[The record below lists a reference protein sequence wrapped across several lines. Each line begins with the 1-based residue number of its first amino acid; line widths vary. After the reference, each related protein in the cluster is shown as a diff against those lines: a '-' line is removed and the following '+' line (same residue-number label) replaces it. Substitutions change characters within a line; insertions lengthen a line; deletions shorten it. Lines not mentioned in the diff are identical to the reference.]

1 MVSEPFISVFYLVKE
16 GSDVHTY
23 GPHAGDAMC
32 LSLIKLLRNS
42 LVCWDYVPSLLSRL
56 PNSRVTDFCPLTHKE
71 TSNKSF
77 SSKKQMKQVLLVSF
91 WHTRDVVH
99 I

>member
-1 MVSEPFISVFYLVKE
+1 MVSGDFISVSNSVKE
-16 GSDVHTY
+16 GSDMHTY
-23 GPHAGDAMC
+23 GPHEGDAMC

-56 PNSRVTDFCPLTHKE
+56 PNSRVSEFCPLTHKE

-91 WHTRDVVH
+91 WHTGDVVH